1 MKNAFSK
8 VPRIGRAGLFGRGWH
23 RGGRSLQPRSDQH
36 RQRSQRAH
44 RQRKPRDAGATE
56 RQRGHQRHGSGPEG
70 ASGKPPMRVNSQ
82 TKVANLNSDL
92 LDSKD
97 STGFVSSSIYTKVG
111 PVVQGVA
118 NIINNT
124 FLTCDDRDKMLS
136 GGYTMIH
143 LNGAIASG
151 FDVAKDQ
158 VAVSVS
164 FELRIFPAVAQR
176 RHA

>member
-1 MKNAFSK
+1 
-8 VPRIGRAGLFGRGWH
+8 
-23 RGGRSLQPRSDQH
+23 
-36 RQRSQRAH
+36 
-44 RQRKPRDAGATE
+44 
-56 RQRGHQRHGSGPEG
+56 
-70 ASGKPPMRVNSQ
+70 MRVNSQ

-111 PVVQGVA
+111 PVVKGVA
-118 NIINNT
+118 NNINNT

-158 VAVSVS
+158 VAVVAS
-164 FELRIFPAVAQR
+164 FPNGAYFLQWHSDATRDDARLRVTCADQ
-176 RHA
+176 